1 MRVAVHGRRRGL
13 PVAGFARSRA
23 ACWWD
28 AGSPVDQ
35 IFGTSVK
42 RWLCA
47 RISSFHLGVEEITGR
62 EARAFLSANHM
73 EPDIAIENFMLQPAD

>member
-1 MRVAVHGRRRGL
+1 M
-13 PVAGFARSRA
+13 
-23 ACWWD
+23 
-28 AGSPVDQ
+28 DQ